1 LFLVIGASDGLIWRP
16 VKKEQAP
23 MTDNDARTLAALQTV
38 GALARLTVPADALDA
53 MARHERAIAA
63 EQERRACA

>member
-1 LFLVIGASDGLIWRP
+1 
-16 VKKEQAP
+16 